1 MLVPLPL
8 VELLPLL
15 VPLLSLE
22 VLLEGED
29 GTLLLDGLDEEE
41 LEVLEELEDLSS
53 LPQHPVKAS
62 DITSTTATM
71 RAENF
76 KCFMLLHPFLT
87 ILILLPPPGVP
98 KQKTNGFFVSSF
110 SLHSPPRIIYPGQ
123 RYILTFCLQQ

>member
-1 MLVPLPL
+1 MDYNIVWVRGH
-8 VELLPLL
+8 VEVYDWAGRLCF
-15 VPLLSLE
+15 SADNDRE
-22 VLLEGED
+22 A
-29 GTLLLDGLDEEE
+29 
-41 LEVLEELEDLSS
+41 LEELEDLSS